1 MAFIRRVFLG
11 VLEKR
16 FGDAGL
22 KDVMVGG
29 GVLVRNTGEKYLV
42 SFMFN
47 SFNHR
52 LYCLYFIL
60 LTATGLF

>member
-1 MAFIRRVFLG
+1 MWLSYDVFLG

-29 GVLVRNTGEKYLV
+29 GVLVRNAGQKYLV

-52 LYCLYFIL
+52 LNCLYFIL
-60 LTATGLF
+60 LTTTGLF